1 MFKIF
6 SHYHIILPVQVP
18 SCSNC
23 QLLYQ
28 ASSSISL
35 TFFQAFNDILSI
47 INRIL
52 EQSEVLIGLAEIQFG
67 TSSDI
72 LLILDDVV
80 EIVDKAFSS
89 LPTVP
94 FDLTSSIWHLIDKIP
109 RSFSNIGFSI
119 KSRKFKEDAFIVANV
134 LRNEVLVEITTNLS
148 RLFTVNTV
156 SFIKLPKEVFKNEE
170 EILFSYYFKEPSFF
184 QSETELL
191 KILGRATEVELY
203 VQSNVLSA
211 TIGTKKIENLT
222 TPIVMTF
229 KKTRLQNLTG
239 NNSCYFWDFSKG
251 KNVLYTFFLVT
262 A

>member
-119 KSRKFKEDAFIVANV
+119 KSRKFKEDTFIVANV

-156 SFIKLPKEVFKNEE
+156 SFQKYSKMRKKFCFRTTSKSLHFSSQRQNCSKFLGGPQKL
-170 EILFSYYFKEPSFF
+170 SYTYKAMCCQLPSV
-184 QSETELL
+184 QRKL
-191 KILGRATEVELY
+191 KILLHP
-203 VQSNVLSA
+203 LS
-211 TIGTKKIENLT
+211 
-222 TPIVMTF
+222 
-229 KKTRLQNLTG
+229 
-239 NNSCYFWDFSKG
+239 
-251 KNVLYTFFLVT
+251 
-262 A
+262 